1 MIPDPTGAA
10 EPPNWLPRLDAEL
23 QALPAKYREP
33 LVLCELQAASR
44 CAAAAKRSAFP
55 KGHCRAD
62 YRAAVS
68 YWAERL
74 LKHGTLLPAGR
85 LVTRSVAPAA
95 WVARRAGKR
104 LLAKT
109 SELVAIST
117 TGSAVGGVVPAGAAQ
132 LRDEVLKS
140 MMLSKLRMVC
150 GGILAVGLLAA
161 GVLAARP
168 QDVPNQAEK
177 PKASPQTAVAKA
189 QSSKPTAKTITD
201 REALQGL
208 WVVEKSG
215 HWQTA
220 EHAVECGN

>member
-1 MIPDPTGAA
+1 MT
-10 EPPNWLPRLDAEL
+10 LSS
-23 QALPAKYREP
+23 
-33 LVLCELQAASR
+33 AS
-44 CAAAAKRSAFP
+44 
-55 KGHCRAD
+55 G
-62 YRAAVS
+62 
-68 YWAERL
+68 L
-74 LKHGTLLPAGR
+74 
-85 LVTRSVAPAA
+85 VAPAVPA
-95 WVARRAGKR
+95 A

-117 TGSAVGGVVPAGAAQ
+117 TGAAVGGVVPAGAAQ

-208 WVVEKSG
+208 WVVEKVDIGKAPETRRRGAGTNREDAFPDRGRRVVVNARGSEG
-215 HWQTA
+215 WDGA
-220 EHAVECGN
+220 NVGAD